1 MTTTGAPASR
11 TRLAHLDDLKVLMV
25 AWVIGGHAL
34 LGYSAVGGWAY
45 DELNEV
51 TFTPGVEIGLVAV
64 LGPSGLFVIGLFFF
78 VAGLLTERAIHR
90 HGPGPYVRDR
100 LVRLGL
106 PWLLSALLI
115 WPLSVWVA
123 SVTAGMQV
131 SPWWVFTHRDPFL
144 DAGSLWFALVLLV
157 FSIAFAGWTALHGG
171 PPAPSG
177 PLTGWHLAGATAAI
191 AVATVVVRLVFPARS
206 GQIADLH
213 LWQWPQC
220 LGMFLLGVVA
230 ARRGW
235 AVHIPDPIRRA
246 CGWITVGVLMALPVL
261 AVASGLHDVARDDG
275 PYLGGWTWQAAATA
289 AVEALLV
296 TCGSIAFVGLAER
309 RLHGAGPR
317 ARRWSRAAFAAF
329 VVQGPVLMVT
339 AAALRP
345 LPVPAEVK
353 APVVAVVAIVV
364 CFWLGGLW
372 REAARRRREDRRASA
387 ADDGAARDL
396 Q

>member
-1 MTTTGAPASR
+1 MTTTGAPTSR
-11 TRLAHLDDLKVLMV
+11 TRLAHLDGLKVVLV

-45 DELNEV
+45 DEVREV
-51 TFTPGVEIGLVAV
+51 TFAPGVEIGLVAV

-78 VAGLLTERAIHR
+78 VAGLLTEGAVHR
-90 HGPGPYVRDR
+90 HGPARYVRDR

-115 WPLSVWVA
+115 WPASVWVA
-123 SVTAGMQV
+123 AVSAGEQV

-157 FSIAFAGWTALHGG
+157 FSIAFAGWTVLRGG
-171 PPAPSG
+171 HPAPSG
-177 PLTGWHLAGATAAI
+177 ALGGGHVAGAAVAI
-191 AVATVVVRLVFPARS
+191 AVATVVVRLAFPARS

-220 LGMFLLGVVA
+220 LGMFLLGVAA

-246 CGWITVGVLMALPVL
+246 CSWITVGVLVALPVV

-296 TCGSIAFVGLAER
+296 TCGSIALVGLAER
-309 RLHGAGPR
+309 RLHRTGPR

-329 VVQGPVLMVT
+329 VVQGPVLMV
-339 AAALRP
+339 AATALRP
-345 LPVPAEVK
+345 LPAPAEVK
-353 APVVAVVAIVV
+353 APVVAVVAILV

-372 REAARRRREDRRASA
+372 SDAARRRRGDRRASA
-387 ADDGAARDL
+387 AEGDARDGL
-396 Q
+396 L

>member
-1 MTTTGAPASR
+1 MTTSGNPAPR
-11 TRLAHLDDLKVLMV
+11 TRLAHLDDLKVVLV

-45 DELNEV
+45 DEVHEV
-51 TFTPGVEIGLVAV
+51 TFTPVVEIALVAV

-78 VAGLLTERAIHR
+78 VAGLLTEGAVHR
-90 HGPGPYVRDR
+90 HGPGRYVRDR

-115 WPLSVWVA
+115 WPASVWMA
-123 SVTAGMQV
+123 SVAAGRQV

-157 FSIAFAGWTALHGG
+157 FSIAFAGWTALRGA
-171 PPAPSG
+171 PPVPSR
-177 PLTGWHLAGATAAI
+177 PLTGWHVAGAAAAI
-191 AVATVVVRLVFPARS
+191 AVATVVVRLAFPARS

-220 LGMFLLGVVA
+220 LGMFLLGVAA

-235 AVHIPDPIRRA
+235 AGHIPDPIRRA
-246 CGWITVGVLMALPVL
+246 CGGVALGVLLALPV
-261 AVASGLHDVARDDG
+261 VALTSGLHDVAREDG

-289 AVEALLV
+289 TVEALLV
-296 TCGSIAFVGLAER
+296 TCGSIALVGLAER
-309 RLHGAGPR
+309 RLHRAGPR
-317 ARRWSRAAFAAF
+317 ARRWSRAAFPAF
-329 VVQGPVLMVT
+329 VVQGPVLMV
-339 AAALRP
+339 AATALRP
-345 LPVPAEVK
+345 LPAPAEVK

-372 REAARRRREDRRASA
+372 NDAARRRRADRPVPATGEGPGRT
-387 ADDGAARDL
+387 L
-396 Q
+396 P

>member
-1 MTTTGAPASR
+1 VTTTGDTIPRA
-11 TRLAHLDDLKVLMV
+11 RLAHLDGLKVVLV

-45 DELNEV
+45 DEVHEV
-51 TFTPGVEIGLVAV
+51 TFMPGVEIGLVAV

-78 VAGLLTERAIHR
+78 VAGLLTEGAVHR
-90 HGPGPYVRDR
+90 HGPHRYVRDR

-115 WPLSVWVA
+115 WPASVWVA
-123 SVTAGMQV
+123 SVAAGRQV

-157 FSIAFAGWTALHGG
+157 FSIGFAGWAALRGG

-177 PLTGWHLAGATAAI
+177 PLTGWHVAAAAAAV
-191 AVATVVVRLVFPARS
+191 AVATDVVRLAFPARS

-220 LGMFLLGVVA
+220 LGMFLLGVVV

-235 AVHIPDPIRRA
+235 AAHIPDPIRQA
-246 CGWITVGVLMALPVL
+246 CGGITVAVLVALPVV
-261 AVASGLHDVARDDG
+261 AMASGLHNLARDDG

-289 AVEALLV
+289 AAEALLV
-296 TCGSIAFVGLAER
+296 TCGSIALVGLAER
-309 RLHGAGPR
+309 RLHEAGPR

-339 AAALRP
+339 ATALRP
-345 LPVPAEVK
+345 LPAPAEVK

-372 REAARRRREDRRASA
+372 SEAVRRRRADHRVSTTEDGPERGLR
-387 ADDGAARDL
+387 
-396 Q
+396 